1 MADAEPKGEFKGT
14 IRLVGGS
21 LDGITMDLYDLEPT
35 GEQRKSTLAS
45 GTECHTLIISIF
57 GRYEFDADDPW
68 TARYVDEG

>member
-35 GEQRKSTLAS
+35 GEP
-45 GTECHTLIISIF
+45 IISIF